1 MSQLFEAVDWASSSA
16 RRCDQLSGFQRKAIL
31 IRLCTM
37 GNKGSLRRAWRVGWS
52 RLPKTPQGFLILQCY
67 EISSFVESARC
78 AESGELTEMERHM
91 LQTAKTLA
99 EIIMFRSDL
108 GFVTL

>member
-1 MSQLFEAVDWASSSA
+1 MNH
-16 RRCDQLSGFQRKAIL
+16 CDRQI
-31 IRLCTM
+31 
-37 GNKGSLRRAWRVGWS
+37 SLV
-52 RLPKTPQGFLILQCY
+52 LQCY
-67 EISSFVESARC
+67 KLSRFVESARC